1 MANDIRVVV
10 PSDIGNTIK
19 LGAKEVNKYDVDVSA
34 LELPEQVTDVTLQGT
49 TLTVKTVGG
58 DKAVDLSP
66 MLPQVVLDTVLKKV
80 EKQDNKIV
88 FTVGN
93 KDNEDANTTLEVDV
107 ADLLPVVADEES
119 ITGTGV
125 DASKLAVKLAAG
137 EDNLITKSAEGIAVS
152 KAAIQSLLPEEV
164 VIPARDVRLVNASGT
179 TVVGYIHS
187 TEQ

>member
-19 LGAKEVNKYDVDVSA
+19 LGAKEANKYDVDVSA

-58 DKAVDLSP
+58 DKTVDLAP

-80 EKQDNKIV
+80 EKQGNNLV

-107 ADLLPVVADEES
+107 ADLLPVVADEQS

-125 DASKLAVKLAAG
+125 EADKLAVKLAAG
-137 EDNLITKSAEGIAVS
+137 GDNLITKSADGITVS
-152 KAAIQSLLPEEV
+152 KAAIQAMLPKEV

-179 TVVGYIHS
+179 AIVGYIHS
-187 TEQ
+187 TAQ

>member
-19 LGAKEVNKYDVDVSA
+19 LGAKEANKYDVDVSM
-34 LELPEQVTDVTLQGT
+34 LDLPEQVTGVTLQGT
-49 TLTVKTVGG
+49 NLSVQTTGG
-58 DKAVDLSP
+58 DKTVDLAP
-66 MLPQVVLDTVLKKV
+66 MLPQVVLDTVLKNV
-80 EKQDNKIV
+80 EKQGNKIV

-93 KDNEDANTTLEVDV
+93 KDNEDANTTFEVDV

-125 DASKLAVKLAAG
+125 EANKLAVKLVAG
-137 EDNLITKSAEGIAVS
+137 DDNLITKSSDGIAVS
-152 KAAIQSLLPEEV
+152 KSAIQAMIPAAV
-164 VIPARDVRLVNASGT
+164 TIPARDVRLVNASGT

>member
-19 LGAKEVNKYDVDVSA
+19 LGAKEANKYDVDVST
-34 LELPEQVTDVTLQGT
+34 LELPEQVMGVTLQGT

-58 DKAVDLSP
+58 DKTVDLSP

-80 EKQDNKIV
+80 VKQGNKLV

-93 KDNEDANTTLEVDV
+93 KDNEDANTTLDVDV
-107 ADLLPVVADEES
+107 ADLLPVVADEQS
-119 ITGTGV
+119 ITGNGIE
-125 DASKLAVKLAAG
+125 ANKLAVKLAAG
-137 EDNLITKSAEGIAVS
+137 EDNLITKSAAGITVD
-152 KAAIQSLLPEEV
+152 KAAIQALLPKEV

-179 TVVGYIHS
+179 NVVGYIHS

>member
-19 LGAKEVNKYDVDVSA
+19 LGVKEANMYDVDVSA
-34 LELPEQVTDVTLQGT
+34 LDLPEQVTDVTLQGT

-58 DKAVDLSP
+58 DKTVDLAP
-66 MLPQVVLDTVLKKV
+66 MLPQVVLDTVLKNV
-80 EKQDNKIV
+80 EKQGNKIV

-93 KDNEDANTTLEVDV
+93 KDNEDANTNLEVDV
-107 ADLLPVVADEES
+107 ADLLPVVADEQS
-119 ITGTGV
+119 LTGTGV
-125 DASKLAVKLAAG
+125 EANKLAVKLAAG
-137 EDNLITKSAEGIAVS
+137 YDNLITKSADGIAVS
-152 KAAIQSLLPEEV
+152 KVDIQALLLEEV